1 MFPNQRD
8 RDRSCQRQA
17 THVVVF
23 REYDHAAQCPQW
35 HVQAEARPHLDALHY
50 CLGYAN
56 SIVAHL
62 NAGLRRM
69 YHPRQQEG

>member
-23 REYDHAAQCPQW
+23 REW